1 MNNQNLVSI
10 VTVGDALLASGFWMS
25 REREVEWFHLSEQV
39 RLLGFTD
46 LDLVLPGKYRNG

>member
-10 VTVGDALLASGFWMS
+10 VTVCDELLASGVWMS
-25 REREVEWFHLSEQV
+25 REREGQWFHSSEQV